1 MTEQEWLASVE
12 PGGMLRFLRD
22 YASDRKLRLFACACC
37 RHIWHFLTDRRC
49 RAAVEQA
56 ERYADGQASKND
68 LTPVRVEASKAA
80 LREDIPYWRRTAFHA
95 CSNAV
100 GDGPAPQVAEWVAI
114 GTVGSASF
122 KPSRRSEYE
131 PAVAAQVGL
140 LRDLF
145 RPFRPLM
152 LDPAMQTPQAVT
164 LARAAYEQRDLP
176 AGHLDPARLAV
187 LADALEEAGCD
198 QADLL
203 GHLRGPGEHVRGC
216 WAVDL
221 LLGEG

>member
-1 MTEQEWLASVE
+1 MTEPEWLASVE

-22 YASDRKLRLFACACC
+22 NASDRKLRLFACACC

-68 LTPVRVEASKAA
+68 LTPVRLKASKAA
-80 LREDIPYWRRTAFHA
+80 LGKDIPDWRRTAFQA
-95 CSNAV
+95 CINAV

-114 GTVGSASF
+114 GTVGAASF
-122 KPSRRSEYE
+122 KPSRTSEYE

-145 RPFRPLM
+145 RPFRPLT
-152 LDPAMQTPQAVT
+152 LDPALRTPQAVT
-164 LARAAYEQRDLP
+164 LARAAYDQRGLP
-176 AGHLDPARLAV
+176 AGTLDAARLAV
-187 LADALEEAGCD
+187 LADALEEVG
-198 QADLL
+198 ADAELL
-203 GHLRGPGEHVRGC
+203 GHLRNPGPHYRGC

-221 LLGEG
+221 LLGK